1 MSTFEGSPRFE
12 IVRRL
17 GVGGMGAVF
26 EAFDRERERNVA
38 LKVLTVE
45 NPDALLRFKRE
56 FRALQSVHHPNLVSL
71 GELFAQGDN
80 WFFTMELVRGI
91 DVLEYI
97 RAEAPP
103 AGVPDGRATLPG
115 HRARGPLGAGGTA
128 PFDEAR
134 LRAAF
139 HQLGLGLAALHRYG
153 QIHRDIKPSNVLVA
167 PDNRVVILDFGLVR
181 GAGDA
186 IDSSPDV
193 VLGTPEYMAPEQAMG
208 HVVTGAADWYAVGA
222 LMYEAL
228 TGEPPF
234 SGTPMSVMVQKQMR
248 DPPRPS
254 LQARNVPD
262 DLDGLCMALLRRDP
276 AARPSEAE
284 ILKQLYVELRKDDR
298 TYLTLPTHPYAERF
312 VGRSAALGVVRR
324 ALDEA
329 VANRTQLAFI
339 TGAWGVGKTALVREV
354 ARQLSVDPR
363 RPLCWSSRCHER
375 EAIPWKAVDML
386 MDDASRFLARLAPE
400 VAASLLPDDIE
411 LVARTFPVLTRVPA
425 VAVQPPGAYDAL
437 EPHARR
443 ERLFAAARDLVRR
456 IAALRPLVL
465 IVEDLQWADADG
477 VALLRAILS
486 PPADVPILFI
496 GTTRA
501 DSGLLYAPAE
511 LTDGMPPSRISAV
524 HLDPLTLAESNELAE
539 TLWPEADAATRR
551 RVVHQAAGHPL
562 FLRELCL
569 ARGEHTLKL
578 GDALRARIAQLP
590 ATARAI
596 LDVLAVAECALA
608 QSLVADLAAVEWGEA
623 ETSIA
628 HLRAA
633 QLLRTVG
640 LRRTDLVEVA
650 HDRVRNAVRDTMQ
663 PAALRLLHERIAY
676 ALEAIPRASVEV
688 LSEHWLGA
696 GQRGRALASVLAGAE
711 SAVELLAFERALAL
725 LERALELCDDAER
738 PGVAARAQAVRL
750 AAQRRG

>member
-1 MSTFEGSPRFE
+1 MSAFEGTPRFE

-17 GVGGMGAVF
+17 GIGGMGAVF
-26 EAFDRERERNVA
+26 EALDRERDRNVA

-45 NPDALLRFKRE
+45 NADALLRFKRE
-56 FRALQSVHHPNLVSL
+56 FRSLQSVHHPNLVSL

-91 DVLEYI
+91 DVLAYI
-97 RAEAPP
+97 RAEGPK
-103 AGVPDGRATLPG
+103 GDHERTTLPG
-115 HRARGPLGAGGTA
+115 HRARGPLPAAGSA

-139 HQLGLGLAALHRYG
+139 HQLGLGLAALHRHG
-153 QIHRDIKPSNVLVA
+153 HIHRDIKPSNVLVA
-167 PDNRVVILDFGLVR
+167 ADNRVVILDFGLVR
-181 GAGDA
+181 APGEAA
-186 IDSSPDV
+186 DSSPDV

-208 HVVTGAADWYAVGA
+208 NDVTPAADWYAVGA
-222 LMYEAL
+222 LLYEAL

-234 SGTPMSVMVQKQMR
+234 SGPPVSVMVQKQMT
-248 DPPRPS
+248 DPPPPS
-254 LQARNVPD
+254 SLTRNVPD
-262 DLDGLCMALLRRDP
+262 DLNALCMALLRRDP
-276 AARPSEAE
+276 AARPSEPE

-298 TYLTLPTHPYAERF
+298 TYLTLPTDTRAERF
-312 VGRSAALGVVRR
+312 VGRSAALGVVER

-329 VANRTQLAFI
+329 VAQKTQLVFV

-354 ARQLSVDPR
+354 ARQLSLDPR

-386 MDDASRFLARLAPE
+386 VDDASRFLARLGPDIAE
-400 VAASLLPDDIE
+400 SLLPDDIE

-425 VAVQPPGAYDAL
+425 VAARPPGAYDAL
-437 EPHARR
+437 EPHERR
-443 ERLFAAARDLVRR
+443 ERLFAAVRELVRR

-465 IVEDLQWADADG
+465 VVEDLQWADADG
-477 VALLRAILS
+477 LALLRAILS
-486 PPADVPILFI
+486 PPSDAALLFI

-511 LTDGMPPSRISAV
+511 LTDGMPPSRIAAL
-524 HLDPLTLAESNELAE
+524 HLDPLTLAESSELAE
-539 TLWPEADAATRR
+539 SLWPETDAATRR

-569 ARGEHTLKL
+569 ARGAHTLKL

-596 LDVLAVAECALA
+596 LDVLAVAESALP
-608 QSLVADLAAVEWGEA
+608 QFLVAELAAVEWGEA

-663 PAALRLLHERIAY
+663 PAALRLLHERIAR
-676 ALEAIPRASVEV
+676 ALEAMPRASVEV

-696 GQRGRALASVLAGAE
+696 GQRQRALAVVRQGAE
-711 SAVELLAFERALAL
+711 RAVELLAFERALAL
-725 LERALELCDDAER
+725 FERALDLCDDDER
-738 PGVAARAQAVRL
+738 PSVAARAQAVRL
-750 AAQRRG
+750 AAQRS